1 MYTAQADDHKPRV
14 RPPSGT
20 TLADL
25 ISAIHAKAKVLEG
38 STGMRLGYQSF
49 TSAYKLPPGTVSYS
63 DFVLARLIFEA
74 TRDAGFWNL
83 HWAITDKPPNSDEVW
98 RQWKKARMSSLSE
111 PTATAECDELSAL
124 YAFLVERFGVRSIG
138 LFWPYPNHTVAVWEI
153 HRPKGQTVRVVVP
166 TTQIFLEETDF
177 FGTRKFDPWRQK
189 TIHEYVRRDA
199 PDSFEF
205 PKPLFNFFLLQV
217 DKYAGA
223 TDATL
228 QRIRYLR
235 EGVFRGDWTPETAAR
250 EGLRRRND
258 LGTGP
263 TEDLAGFQHFAM
275 DMRSGLLR

>member
-1 MYTAQADDHKPRV
+1 
-14 RPPSGT
+14 
-20 TLADL
+20 
-25 ISAIHAKAKVLEG
+25 
-38 STGMRLGYQSF
+38 MRLGYQSF

-166 TTQIFLEETDF
+166 TTQIFLDETDF
-177 FGTRKFDPWRQK
+177 FGTKKFDPWRQK
-189 TIHEYVRRDA
+189 TIHESVRRDA